1 MDYRAIA
8 KSILDNLP
16 EPDHEPIQR
25 SQQSDDERIA
35 AIAWMR
41 MRLVHAEK
49 AAGGV
54 RNMVF
59 I

>member
-8 KSILDNLP
+8 QSILQNLP
-16 EPDHEPIQR
+16 EPEQQPIQR

-35 AIAWMR
+35 AIAWT
-41 MRLVHAEK
+41 RLKLMQAEK
-49 AAGGV
+49 ASGGI
-54 RNMVF
+54 RYMAF

>member
-8 KSILDNLP
+8 KSILNNLP
-16 EPDHEPIQR
+16 EPDQEPIQR

-35 AIAWMR
+35 AIAWTR
-41 MRLVHAEK
+41 MKLMNAEK

>member
-8 KSILDNLP
+8 QSILKNLP
-16 EPDHEPIQR
+16 EPSQEPIQR

-35 AIAWMR
+35 AIAWTR
-41 MRLVHAEK
+41 MKLIHAEK
-49 AAGGV
+49 SAGGV
-54 RNMVF
+54 RFMAF